1 MIDVERSGYLTPQQ
15 RFGATVKDVRIG
27 RKITQK
33 QLGTYSGYSEAYVSK
48 VEKGTMK
55 PSQQFA
61 EKCDAMFQTRGMF
74 GRLLGDIERDDNP
87 SWFVPYLEREREASR
102 VLDFSTTSIMGIF
115 QTEEYA
121 HAVFR
126 AGHPRESAESIH
138 TKVGARLR
146 RREILEKH
154 NPPMIWVVLHEACLR
169 TVVGGA
175 SVMAAQL
182 DHLILSAESPSV
194 DFQVMPFSFG
204 AAAAH
209 VPAFTLLTFD
219 DDPTVVYADD
229 PQGGR
234 LYQQCETVDA
244 YYEHYDRLR
253 SHALAPTDS
262 LIFIDKIRKEYL
274 S

>member
-1 MIDVERSGYLTPQQ
+1 MAEDERLGYLTPLQ
-15 RFGATVKDVRIG
+15 RFGATVRDVRTG

-33 QLGTYSGYSEAYVSK
+33 HLGTYAGYSEAYVSK

-55 PSQQFA
+55 PSQRFA
-61 EKCDAMFQTRGMF
+61 EKCDCVFQTRGMF
-74 GRLLGDIERDDNP
+74 VRLLGDIERDDNP

-126 AGHPRESAESIH
+126 AGHPRESAEFIH

-146 RREILEKH
+146 RRDILTQD
-154 NPPMIWVVLHEACLR
+154 NRPLVWVVLHEACLR
-169 TVVGGA
+169 TVVGGTA
-175 SVMAAQL
+175 VMAAQL
-182 DHLILSAESPSV
+182 DHLVLSAESPSV
-194 DFQVMPFSFG
+194 DFQVVPFSVG

-209 VPAFTLLTFD
+209 VPAFTLLTFGE
-219 DDPTVVYADD
+219 DPSVVYSDD

-234 LYQQCETVDA
+234 LYQQPETVA
-244 YYEHYDRLR
+244 LFSEHYDRLR

-262 LIFIDKIRKEYL
+262 LTFIDKIRKEYL